1 MPDPGR
7 TYPGEGSTMNH
18 IFKTVFN
25 AALGVWQAVS
35 ELARGCGKGR
45 GKQGSGVLR
54 NGQWRVAPGML
65 LLLFA
70 APGAVLAAT
79 LPQNGQ
85 VIAGDVSI
93 SQPGEHTLTIE
104 QGSNKAIIDWQSFSI
119 GEGNTVNFDQNGSSA
134 VALNRV
140 TGNDPSAIYGN
151 LNATG
156 KVFLVNQ
163 NGVLFA
169 EGANVNVGGLVAST
183 LDIDNQDFVDG
194 NYRFEGSGDQAVI
207 NRGTIDADGGAVVML
222 GGQVSNEGVIR
233 ANLGSVAMAAG
244 EKVQLDFAGDGLI
257 NLTIEQGKLNALVEN
272 HGAIQADGGSVYL
285 TTHAADQVLDSVV
298 NNSGQIRAQTVAER
312 DGKIVL
318 LADMQS
324 GTANIDGTLD
334 ASAPASGDGGFI
346 ETSGAH
352 VTIADSTQITTQSEH
367 GDTGRWLIDPNDF
380 TVAASGGDITGATL
394 SDQLASTDVEIQSVN
409 GDTDGNGDVFV
420 NDSVSWNDNTLTLS
434 AERDIHVNESLNAS
448 GTAGL
453 ALKYGQG
460 SSDGVINGTEAQYR
474 VTAPI
479 NLASTGSFSTQLG
492 SAGSVIDYTII
503 TDVDALQAINS
514 GLTGHYVLGADIDA
528 SATAGWNSGAG
539 FNPLGSTYSNSFQ
552 GVFDGLGH
560 VISGLF
566 INRGATDFV
575 GLFGYTGG
583 AALRQVGLENVDI
596 TGRDYVGGLV
606 GAQYKSRVSQ
616 SYVSGSVN
624 GEYRVGGLVG
634 DSFANG
640 RISQSYATA
649 AVTGTNEVGGLVG
662 HQFDGSISQSYATGA
677 VTGSNQVGGL
687 VGRQDGGNISQSYA
701 TGAVTGS
708 GLVGG
713 LVAYQDPVHSSITN
727 SYWNTETTGQ
737 ATSAGGGTGLTT
749 AQMFSADSFSGFEFG
764 EVWGNAGDQ
773 TTPYLL
779 GLSGNQVFNRHD
791 LPSGTITASNRP
803 DAYNVILTLQQLQ
816 AINSGLTGNYVL
828 GADIDASAT
837 AGWNSG
843 AGFVPIGDSN
853 PSNRFGGVFD
863 GLGHVI
869 SDLFIDRGAA
879 DYVGLFGYT
888 DGATLRQV
896 GLANVDITGNDYVGG
911 LVGAG
916 AGSSIGQSYA
926 TGSVTGNDFNVG
938 GLVGVL
944 GGGGSISE
952 SYAATVVTGGNNVGG
967 LVGHVASNS
976 SISQSYATGEVQ
988 GDVNLG
994 GLVGYM
1000 GNGSISQSSAFA
1012 SVDGNN
1018 RVGGLVGTLYSG
1030 AISESYAMGEVR
1042 GNRLVGTLTGTRM
1055 GSNSVSDSYYLLTD
1069 NRTIESTD
1077 LGVNTQGGVRV
1088 ASGLTGKTLTLKGGS
1103 GISLEDSVELGDNT
1117 LLAQTDGSIILY
1129 SGSTVTSSAAGDAL
1143 VLAGATFDN
1152 QSGSSALST
1161 THADGRWLIYS
1172 DNPDDNTFGGLASGN
1187 QAVWNTS
1194 WSGSPAITAPGNRY
1208 VFAMQPTL
1216 TVTGS
1221 VDGSKTYGDLYSII
1235 TPVAGTDYT
1244 LSGFVDAAAYGDV
1257 FTQDDASNIGA
1268 PTLASAG
1275 AAASADAGDYAVT
1288 WQAVDLAATGY
1299 NVDLTATGGTLTV
1312 TQKVIDLIN
1321 AVAQDKVY
1329 DGTLDADVT
1338 ADLNGVISGDDLQLA
1353 VSGAFDDKN
1362 AGTGKA
1368 VTVSGTLSGADA
1380 GNYALSSSSITTT
1393 ADITAKVIDL
1403 VNAVAQ
1409 HKTYDGTTDA
1419 DVMADLDGVISG
1431 DDLAVA
1437 LNGAFDNKHAG
1448 TGKDVTVTGSLSGL
1462 DAGNYTL
1469 NGPLTTTADISAK
1482 VIDLINAVA
1491 ASKTYDGTTGA
1502 DVTADLDGVISGDD
1516 LQLAVSGAFDDKN
1529 AGTGKAV
1536 TVSGMLSGADAG
1548 NYTLSGAATT
1558 TANISAKVID
1568 LINAVAASKTY
1579 DGTTN
1584 ADVTADLDGVISGD
1598 DLAVA
1603 LNGVFD
1609 DKNAGTGKTVTVSGA
1624 LSGADAG
1631 NYTLSGAT
1639 TTANISAKV
1648 IDLINAGAASKVYDG
1663 TTNAAVTADLSGVIS
1678 GDDLQLGLDGAFADK
1693 NAGTGKTVTVDGALS
1708 GADAGNYA
1716 LSSSSITTT
1725 ADITAKVIDLIN
1737 AAAASKTYDGTTN
1750 ADVTAD
1756 LDGVISGDDLA
1767 VALNGAFDN
1776 KHAGTGKAV
1785 IVSGMLSGADAGN
1798 YTLSGAA
1805 TTTANI
1811 SAKVIDLINAVA
1823 ASKTYDGT
1831 TNADVTADLAGVISG
1846 DDLTVALNGAFD
1858 DKNAGTGKA
1867 VTVSGMLS
1875 GADAG
1880 NYTLSGATTTADI
1893 SAKVIDLVNAVAASK
1908 TYDGT
1913 TNADVAAD
1921 LNGVLSGDDLQLA
1934 VSGAFD
1940 DKNAGTG
1947 KTVTV
1952 NGALSGTD
1960 AGNYTLSGAA
1970 TTTADISAKV
1980 IDLINAVA
1988 QSKVY
1993 DGTTNADVT
2002 ADLDGVISG
2011 DDLQLAVSGA
2021 FDDKNAGTG
2030 KTVTVNGAL
2039 SGADA
2044 GNYTLSGAATTTADI
2059 TAKVIDLINAVAQDK
2074 VYDGTL
2080 DADVT
2085 ADLNGVIS
2093 GDDLQLAVSGAF
2105 DDKNAGTGRTVT
2117 VNGALSGADAGN
2129 YALSASSVTTT
2140 ADISAKVIDLI
2151 NAVAQ
2156 DKVYDGTLDADVTA
2170 DLDGVISGD
2179 DLAVALNG
2187 AFDNEHAGTGKTV
2200 TVSGAL
2206 SGADAG
2212 NYALSASSIT
2222 TTADISA
2229 KMIDLINV
2237 LVQHKVYDGTADAQ
2251 VTAALG
2257 GVLSGDDLRVN
2268 LDAWFADAEIGEAKT
2283 VTVSGVLDGADSQN
2297 YQLNSPIQ
2305 VLASILA
2312 YLPPQGYQ
2320 EAINY
2325 RPPQQPLEQSLPTPE
2340 QQALQLEVL
2349 GDGLNLSGLGG
2360 AVTLT
2365 VPTAPE
2371 RPLALRLNSSQLQTV
2386 GLSGSEIGRTD
2397 AATPSL
2403 FVALAAFLKANP
2415 EARIQLMEQ
2424 TGDAGAN
2431 LIDPQRFIAHAQSVA
2446 ELLQRLGVP
2455 DGQLQTVAT
2464 RNPRPFS
2471 AGSLPLAMM
2480 VNSRADVQAE

>member
-93 SQPGEHTLTIE
+93 SQPSDHTLTIE

-119 GEGNTVNFDQNGSSA
+119 GEGNTVNFDQNSSSA

-140 TGNDPSAIYGN
+140 IGNDPSAIYGN

-169 EGANVNVGGLVAST
+169 EGASVNVGGLVAST

-194 NYRFEGSGDQAVI
+194 NYRFEGNGDQAVI
-207 NRGTIDADGGAVVML
+207 NRGTIHADGGAVVML

-244 EKVQLDFAGDGLI
+244 EKIQLDFAGDGLI

-272 HGAIQADGGSVYL
+272 HGAIQADGGSIYL

-324 GTANIDGTLD
+324 GTATIDGTLD

-352 VTIADSTQITTQSEH
+352 VTIADSTQITTQAEH
-367 GDTGRWLIDPNDF
+367 GETGRWLIDPNDF
-380 TVAASGGDITGATL
+380 TIADSDGDITGATL
-394 SDQLASTDVEIQSVN
+394 SNQLASTDVEIQSVN
-409 GDTDGNGDVFV
+409 GATDGNGDVFV
-420 NDSVSWNDNTLTLS
+420 NDSVSWNDNTLTLN

-634 DSFANG
+634 DSFANS

-649 AVTGTNEVGGLVG
+649 AVTGTFEVGGLVG

-677 VTGSNQVGGL
+677 VTGSGEVGGL
-687 VGRQDGGNISQSYA
+687 VGRQNGGNISQSYA
-701 TGAVTGS
+701 TGAVMGS

-713 LVAYQDPVHSSITN
+713 LVAYQAPSYTSITN

-749 AQMFSADSFSGFEFG
+749 AQMFSADSFTGFEFG

-773 TTPYLL
+773 ITPYLL

-791 LPSGTITASNRP
+791 LPSGTITATNRP

-843 AGFVPIGDSN
+843 AGFDPIGSSYSN
-853 PSNRFGGVFD
+853 SFRGVFD

-869 SDLFIDRGAA
+869 SDLFIDRGATES
-879 DYVGLFGYT
+879 VGLFGFA

-896 GLANVDITGNDYVGG
+896 GLENVDITGQNLVGG
-911 LVGAG
+911 LVGG
-916 AGSSIGQSYA
+916 QWYSSISHSYA
-926 TGSVTGNDFNVG
+926 TGAVTG
-938 GLVGVL
+938 
-944 GGGGSISE
+944 S
-952 SYAATVVTGGNNVGG
+952 NNVGG
-967 LVGHVASNS
+967 LVGAQTGS
-976 SISQSYATGEVQ
+976 SISQSYATGAVTGSNDVGGLVGAQTGSSISQSYAIGEVQ
-988 GDVNLG
+988 GGVDVG
-994 GLVGYM
+994 GLVGYLD
-1000 GNGSISQSSAFA
+1000 NGSISQSYASA

-1018 RVGGLVGTLYSG
+1018 RVGGLVGTQASG
-1030 AISESYAMGEVR
+1030 DISESYATGEVR
-1042 GNRLVGTLTGTRM
+1042 GNNIVGTLIGNSSGTI
-1055 GSNSVSDSYYLLTD
+1055 SNSYYLLTD

-1077 LGVNTQGGVRV
+1077 FGVNTRGGVRV
-1088 ASGLTGKTLTLKGGS
+1088 ASGLTGKTLTLKGGL
-1103 GISLEDSVELGDNT
+1103 GISLLDSVELGDNA
-1117 LLAQTDGSIILY
+1117 LLVQTDGRIFLR

-1143 VLAGATFDN
+1143 VLAGVTFIN
-1152 QSGSSALST
+1152 QADRSALSAT
-1161 THADGRWLIYS
+1161 NADGRWLIYS

-1187 QAVWNTS
+1187 QALWNTS
-1194 WSGSPAITAPGNRY
+1194 WTGSPSVTAAGNRY

-1216 TVTGS
+1216 TVTGT
-1221 VDGSKTYGDLYSII
+1221 VDGSKTYGDLYAIT

-1275 AAASADAGDYAVT
+1275 AAASANAGSYGLT
-1288 WQAVDLAATGY
+1288 WQVGDLDATGY

-1312 TQKVIDLIN
+1312 TPKIIDLIN
-1321 AVAQDKVY
+1321 AIAQNKV
-1329 DGTLDADVT
+1329 
-1338 ADLNGVISGDDLQLA
+1338 
-1353 VSGAFDDKN
+1353 
-1362 AGTGKA
+1362 
-1368 VTVSGTLSGADA
+1368 
-1380 GNYALSSSSITTT
+1380 
-1393 ADITAKVIDL
+1393 
-1403 VNAVAQ
+1403 
-1409 HKTYDGTTDA
+1409 YDGTTDA
-1419 DVMADLDGVISG
+1419 DVTADLDGVISG

-1491 ASKTYDGTTGA
+1491 ASKTYDGTSDA
-1502 DVTADLDGVISGDD
+1502 DVAADLSGVLSGDD
-1516 LQLAVSGAFDDKN
+1516 LQLAVSGE
-1529 AGTGKAV
+1529 
-1536 TVSGMLSGADAG
+1536 
-1548 NYTLSGAATT
+1548 
-1558 TANISAKVID
+1558 
-1568 LINAVAASKTY
+1568 
-1579 DGTTN
+1579 
-1584 ADVTADLDGVISGD
+1584 
-1598 DLAVA
+1598 
-1603 LNGVFD
+1603 FD
-1609 DKNAGTGKTVTVSGA
+1609 DKNAGTGKTVTV
-1624 LSGADAG
+1624 
-1631 NYTLSGAT
+1631 N
-1639 TTANISAKV
+1639 
-1648 IDLINAGAASKVYDG
+1648 
-1663 TTNAAVTADLSGVIS
+1663 
-1678 GDDLQLGLDGAFADK
+1678 
-1693 NAGTGKTVTVDGALS
+1693 GALS

-1737 AAAASKTYDGTTN
+1737 AAAASKTYDGTTD

-1756 LDGVISGDDLA
+1756 LAGVISGDDLA
-1767 VALNGAFDN
+1767 AALNGAFDN
-1776 KHAGTGKAV
+1776 KHAGTGKEV
-1785 IVSGMLSGADAGN
+1785 TVTGSLSGLDAGN
-1798 YTLSGAA
+1798 YTLNGPL
-1805 TTTANI
+1805 TTTADI

-1831 TNADVTADLAGVISG
+1831 SD
-1846 DDLTVALNGAFD
+1846 
-1858 DKNAGTGKA
+1858 
-1867 VTVSGMLS
+1867 
-1875 GADAG
+1875 
-1880 NYTLSGATTTADI
+1880 
-1893 SAKVIDLVNAVAASK
+1893 
-1908 TYDGT
+1908 
-1913 TNADVAAD
+1913 ADVAAD
-1921 LNGVLSGDDLQLA
+1921 LSGVLSGDDLQLA

-1940 DKNAGTG
+1940 DKN
-1947 KTVTV
+1947 
-1952 NGALSGTD
+1952 
-1960 AGNYTLSGAA
+1960 
-1970 TTTADISAKV
+1970 
-1980 IDLINAVA
+1980 
-1988 QSKVY
+1988 
-1993 DGTTNADVT
+1993 
-2002 ADLDGVISG
+2002 
-2011 DDLQLAVSGA
+2011 
-2021 FDDKNAGTG
+2021 
-2030 KTVTVNGAL
+2030 
-2039 SGADA
+2039 
-2044 GNYTLSGAATTTADI
+2044 
-2059 TAKVIDLINAVAQDK
+2059 
-2074 VYDGTL
+2074 
-2080 DADVT
+2080 
-2085 ADLNGVIS
+2085 
-2093 GDDLQLAVSGAF
+2093 
-2105 DDKNAGTGRTVT
+2105 
-2117 VNGALSGADAGN
+2117 
-2129 YALSASSVTTT
+2129 
-2140 ADISAKVIDLI
+2140 
-2151 NAVAQ
+2151 
-2156 DKVYDGTLDADVTA
+2156 
-2170 DLDGVISGD
+2170 
-2179 DLAVALNG
+2179 
-2187 AFDNEHAGTGKTV
+2187 AGTGKTV

-2415 EARIQLMEQ
+2415 EARVQLMVQ

>member
-1 MPDPGR
+1 
-7 TYPGEGSTMNH
+7 MNH

-45 GKQGSGVLR
+45 GKQGSGTLR
-54 NGQWRVAPGML
+54 GGQWRSAPGVL
-65 LLLFA
+65 LLLCT
-70 APGAVLAAT
+70 APGAVLAAS

-93 SQPGEHTLTIE
+93 SQPGDHTLTIE

-119 GEGNTVNFDQNGSSA
+119 GEGNTVNFDQNSSSA

-169 EGANVNVGGLVAST
+169 EGASVNVGGLVAST

-194 NYRFEGSGDQAVI
+194 SYRFEGNGDQAVI
-207 NRGTIDADGGAVVML
+207 NRGTIHADGGAVVIL

-244 EKVQLDFAGDGLI
+244 EKIQLDFAGDGLI

-272 HGAIQADGGSVYL
+272 HGAIQADGGSIYL

-324 GTANIDGTLD
+324 GTATIDGTLD

-352 VTIADSTQITTQSEH
+352 VTIADSTQITTQAEH
-367 GDTGRWLIDPNDF
+367 GETGRWLIDPNDF
-380 TVAASGGDITGATL
+380 TIADSDGDITGGTL
-394 SDQLASTDVEIQSVN
+394 SNQLASTDVEIQSVN
-409 GDTDGNGDVFV
+409 GATNGNGDVFV
-420 NDSVSWNDNTLTLS
+420 NDSVSWNDNTLTLN

-616 SYVSGSVN
+616 SYASGSVN

-634 DSFANG
+634 DSFANS

-649 AVTGTNEVGGLVG
+649 AVTGTFEVGGLVG

-677 VTGSNQVGGL
+677 VTGSGQVGGL
-687 VGRQDGGNISQSYA
+687 VGRQNGGNISQSYA
-701 TGAVTGS
+701 TGAVMGS

-713 LVAYQDPVHSSITN
+713 LVAYQAPNYTSITN

-737 ATSAGGGTGLTT
+737 ARSAGGGTGLTT
-749 AQMFSADSFSGFEFG
+749 AQMFSADSFTGFEFG

-773 TTPYLL
+773 ITPYLL
-779 GLSGNQVFNRHD
+779 GLSGNQVFNCHD
-791 LPSGTITASNRP
+791 LPSGTITATNRP

-816 AINSGLTGNYVL
+816 DINNGLSGNYVL
-828 GADIDASAT
+828 GADIDASDT
-837 AGWNSG
+837 VNWNSG
-843 AGFVPIGDSN
+843 AGFSPIGSSYSN
-853 PSNRFGGVFD
+853 SFRGVFD

-869 SDLFIDRGAA
+869 SDLFIDRGATES
-879 DYVGLFGYT
+879 VGLFGFA

-896 GLANVDITGNDYVGG
+896 GLENVDITGQNLVGG
-911 LVGAG
+911 LVGG
-916 AGSSIGQSYA
+916 QWYSSISHSYA
-926 TGSVTGNDFNVG
+926 TGAVTG
-938 GLVGVL
+938 
-944 GGGGSISE
+944 S
-952 SYAATVVTGGNNVGG
+952 NNVGG
-967 LVGHVASNS
+967 LVGAQTGS
-976 SISQSYATGEVQ
+976 SISQSYATGAVTGSNDVGGLVGAQTGSSISQSYAIGEVQ
-988 GDVNLG
+988 GGVDVG
-994 GLVGYM
+994 GLVGYLD
-1000 GNGSISQSSAFA
+1000 NGSISQSYASA

-1018 RVGGLVGTLYSG
+1018 RVGGLVGTQASG
-1030 AISESYAMGEVR
+1030 DISESYATGEVR
-1042 GNRLVGTLTGTRM
+1042 GNNIVGTLIGNSSGTI
-1055 GSNSVSDSYYLLTD
+1055 SNSYYLLTD

-1077 LGVNTQGGVRV
+1077 FGVNTRGGVRV
-1088 ASGLTGKTLTLKGGS
+1088 ASGLTGKTLTLKGGL
-1103 GISLEDSVELGDNT
+1103 GISLLDSVELGDNA
-1117 LLAQTDGSIILY
+1117 LLVQTDGRIFLR

-1187 QAVWNTS
+1187 QALWNTS
-1194 WSGSPAITAPGNRY
+1194 WTGSPSVTAAGNRY

-1216 TVTGS
+1216 TVTGT
-1221 VDGSKTYGDLYSII
+1221 VDGSKTYGDLYAIT

-1244 LSGFVDAAAYGDV
+1244 LSGFVDAAAYGNV

-1268 PTLASAG
+1268 PTLVSAG

-1329 DGTLDADVT
+1329 DGTLDADVA

-1362 AGTGKA
+1362 AGTGKT
-1368 VTVSGTLSGADA
+1368 VTVSGALSGADA
-1380 GNYALSSSSITTT
+1380 GNYALSASSVTTT

-1403 VNAVAQ
+1403 INAAAAS
-1409 HKTYDGTTDA
+1409 KTYDGTTDA
-1419 DVMADLDGVISG
+1419 DVTADLAGVISGDDLTVALNGAFDDKNAGTGKTVTVSGALSGADAGNYALSASSITTTANITAKVIDLINAVAQSKVYDGTLDADVTADLAGVISGDDLQLAVSGAFDDKNAGTGKTVTVNGALSGADAGNYSLSGAATTANISAKVIDLINAVAASKTYDGTTNAAVTADLDGVVSG

-1437 LNGAFDNKHAG
+1437 LNGAFDDKNAG
-1448 TGKDVTVTGSLSGL
+1448 TGKTVTVTGSLSGL

-1491 ASKTYDGTTGA
+1491 ASKTYDGTSDA
-1502 DVTADLDGVISGDD
+1502 DVAADLSGVLSGDD
-1516 LQLAVSGAFDDKN
+1516 LQLAVSGE
-1529 AGTGKAV
+1529 
-1536 TVSGMLSGADAG
+1536 
-1548 NYTLSGAATT
+1548 
-1558 TANISAKVID
+1558 
-1568 LINAVAASKTY
+1568 
-1579 DGTTN
+1579 
-1584 ADVTADLDGVISGD
+1584 
-1598 DLAVA
+1598 
-1603 LNGVFD
+1603 FD
-1609 DKNAGTGKTVTVSGA
+1609 DKNAGTGKTVTV
-1624 LSGADAG
+1624 
-1631 NYTLSGAT
+1631 N
-1639 TTANISAKV
+1639 
-1648 IDLINAGAASKVYDG
+1648 
-1663 TTNAAVTADLSGVIS
+1663 
-1678 GDDLQLGLDGAFADK
+1678 
-1693 NAGTGKTVTVDGALS
+1693 GALS

-1737 AAAASKTYDGTTN
+1737 AAAASKTYDGTS
-1750 ADVTAD
+1750 D
-1756 LDGVISGDDLA
+1756 
-1767 VALNGAFDN
+1767 
-1776 KHAGTGKAV
+1776 
-1785 IVSGMLSGADAGN
+1785 
-1798 YTLSGAA
+1798 
-1805 TTTANI
+1805 
-1811 SAKVIDLINAVA
+1811 
-1823 ASKTYDGT
+1823 
-1831 TNADVTADLAGVISG
+1831 
-1846 DDLTVALNGAFD
+1846 
-1858 DKNAGTGKA
+1858 
-1867 VTVSGMLS
+1867 
-1875 GADAG
+1875 
-1880 NYTLSGATTTADI
+1880 
-1893 SAKVIDLVNAVAASK
+1893 
-1908 TYDGT
+1908 
-1913 TNADVAAD
+1913 ADVAAD
-1921 LNGVLSGDDLQLA
+1921 LAGVVSGDDLQLA

-1947 KTVTV
+1947 K
-1952 NGALSGTD
+1952 
-1960 AGNYTLSGAA
+1960 
-1970 TTTADISAKV
+1970 
-1980 IDLINAVA
+1980 
-1988 QSKVY
+1988 
-1993 DGTTNADVT
+1993 
-2002 ADLDGVISG
+2002 
-2011 DDLQLAVSGA
+2011 
-2021 FDDKNAGTG
+2021 
-2030 KTVTVNGAL
+2030 
-2039 SGADA
+2039 
-2044 GNYTLSGAATTTADI
+2044 
-2059 TAKVIDLINAVAQDK
+2059 
-2074 VYDGTL
+2074 
-2080 DADVT
+2080 
-2085 ADLNGVIS
+2085 
-2093 GDDLQLAVSGAF
+2093 
-2105 DDKNAGTGRTVT
+2105 TVT

-2179 DLAVALNG
+2179 DLQLAVSG
-2187 AFDNEHAGTGKTV
+2187 AFDDKNAGTGKTV

-2206 SGADAG
+2206 SGLDAG
-2212 NYALSASSIT
+2212 NYTLNGPLT

-2268 LDAWFADAEIGEAKT
+2268 LDAWFADAEVGEGKT

-2415 EARIQLMEQ
+2415 EARVQLMEQ